1 MKIDSKFINN
11 IFCRKIKLTK
21 IEDKMKLS
29 LYEEQIPMYDIYS
42 KEIYPINKKNIHSR
56 LIEYHYRF
64 INKEV
69 YEWIKLLHDKNIK
82 NIELATK
89 YSNLLK
95 IMDNYDINTL
105 IETSYKTLY
114 KYSPS
119 LGLLVSICKRNSF
132 HPYINHLKPY
142 YTKLEL
148 IKLGQNMSLIKKN
161 IMPDDLMDQTMHYN
175 VCKAVS
181 NNDVSFTELELHH
194 NHIINTNCISWIT
207 FYSHNGS
214 FLFNKYL
221 RNNIMMQPFLYN
233 GIKKINECIKNAPAL
248 SNEYD
253 IYRFIWDDK
262 FLNDLAI
269 GDIFIDKGFVSTT
282 RDPFYSPGLNGNFGL
297 VLLKIK
303 IPKNKKGVGLFIENF
318 SLFPKEEEF
327 LLPPNT
333 KLKLL
338 SRDENFKYFHTNSD
352 FEKIINRK
360 YEFELIE
367 TDWSVVDMIEPF
379 KIKEEFHSIKNINIS
394 GNNRVNI
401 IKQFLKNYINE
412 NSQICIKINDTKYKI
427 NYHWFDTITTQS
439 YEKLYY
445 NKIIDGIMFSVFDEN
460 GYPFINI
467 ELGNKLVINYLNR
480 FFYYKTKQDL
490 DNKHL
495 ELILEFGRI
504 FNYKKCI
511 IFNNFNNFANIKDYN
526 ENMFLYTSFYDK
538 TLYDYIK
545 TNRYYLKDPYVTYES
560 GYWKLDDFLKKE
572 PDNDI
577 VNKLPEKFKKIK
589 TNAQLIID
597 LVEKDFYLY
606 LKVINNFDTDI
617 FNNCYVVYN
626 IYEMLVSQKRINIV
640 HNMNYTDEEDMD
652 DNYKLVFR
660 QPIRRL

>member
-1 MKIDSKFINN
+1 MKIDSKFIND
-11 IFCRKIKLTK
+11 IFTRKIKLSK
-21 IEDKMKLS
+21 KEDKIKLS
-29 LYEEQIPMYDIYS
+29 RYEEQIPMYDIYS

-64 INKEV
+64 INNEV
-69 YEWIKLLHDKNIK
+69 YEWIKLLYDKNIK
-82 NIELATK
+82 NIDLATK
-89 YSNLLK
+89 YNNLLK
-95 IMDNYDINTL
+95 IMDNYDIDTL

-148 IKLGQNMSLIKKN
+148 IKLGQNMNLIKKN
-161 IMPDDLMDQTMHYN
+161 IEPDDLMDQSMHYN
-175 VCKAVS
+175 ICKAVS
-181 NNDVSFTELELHH
+181 DNDVSFNELEMHH
-194 NHIINTNCISWIT
+194 NHIIDTNTISWIT

-221 RNNIMMQPFLYN
+221 RNDIMMQPFLYD

-338 SRDENFKYFHTNSD
+338 SKNENFKYFHTNSD

-367 TDWSVVDMIEPF
+367 TDWSIVDNIIPI
-379 KIKEEFHSIKNINIS
+379 KIKDVYHDMKNINIM
-394 GNNRVNI
+394 GNNRVSI
-401 IKQFLKNYINE
+401 IKQFLKQYVNE
-412 NSQICIKINDTKYKI
+412 NSQICTKINDMKYKI
-427 NYHWFDTITTQS
+427 NYHWFDTITTLS

-445 NKIIDGIMFSVFDEN
+445 NKIIDGVMFSIFDED

-480 FFYYKTKQDL
+480 FFYYNKKQDF
-490 DNKHL
+490 DTKHL
-495 ELILEFGRI
+495 DLILEFGRI

-511 IFNNFNNFANIKDYN
+511 IFNNFNNFSNIQKYTK
-526 ENMFLYTSFYDK
+526 NMFLYTSFYDK
-538 TLYDYIK
+538 TIYDYIK
-545 TNRYYLKDPYVTYES
+545 SNKIYLKNPYITYES

-572 PDNDI
+572 PENDV

-589 TNAQLIID
+589 TNANLIID
-597 LVEKDFYLY
+597 LIEEDFYLY

-617 FNNCYVVYN
+617 FNNCHVIYN
-626 IYEMLVSQKRINIV
+626 IYEKLVSDKRIEHIY
-640 HNMNYTDEEDMD
+640 NMNYTDEEDMD

>member
-11 IFCRKIKLTK
+11 IFTRKIKLSNKDDK
-21 IEDKMKLS
+21 IRLS
-29 LYEEQIPMYDIYS
+29 KYEEQIPMYDIYS

-64 INKEV
+64 INSEV
-69 YEWIKLLHDKNIK
+69 YEWIKLLYEKNIK
-82 NIELATK
+82 NLDLALK
-89 YSNLLK
+89 YNNLLK
-95 IMDNYDINTL
+95 IMDNYDIDTL

-148 IKLGQNMSLIKKN
+148 IKLGQNMNLIKKN
-161 IMPDDLMDQTMHYN
+161 IEPNDLMDQAIHYDI
-175 VCKAVS
+175 CKAVS
-181 NNDVSFTELELHH
+181 NNDVSYTEFELHH
-194 NHIINTNCISWIT
+194 THIIDSNCISWIT

-214 FLFNKYL
+214 FLFNKTL
-221 RNNIMMQPFLYN
+221 RNNIEMQPFLYD
-233 GIKKINECIKNAPAL
+233 GIIKINDCIRNAPAL

-253 IYRFIWDDK
+253 IYRFIWDDN
-262 FLNDLAI
+262 FLNNLAI
-269 GDIFIDKGFVSTT
+269 GDIYIDSGFISTT
-282 RDPFYSPGLNGNFGL
+282 REPFYSPGLNGNFGL
-297 VLLKIK
+297 VLIKIK

-338 SRDENFKYFHTNSD
+338 SKNENFKYYHTNSD

-367 TDWSVVDMIEPF
+367 TDWSIIDNLIPIIV
-379 KIKEEFHSIKNINIS
+379 KEEFFDIKNINIS
-394 GNNRVNI
+394 GNNRISI

-412 NSQICIKINDTKYKI
+412 NSQICIKINDNKYKI
-427 NYHWFDTITTQS
+427 NYQWFDTITTLS

-445 NKIIDGIMFSVFDEN
+445 NKIIDGIMFSIFDDN

-467 ELGNKLVINYLNR
+467 ELGNKMVINYLNR
-480 FFYYKTKQDL
+480 FYYYNKKQDL
-490 DNKHL
+490 DNTHL
-495 ELILEFGRI
+495 DLILEFGRI

-511 IFNNFNNFANIKDYN
+511 IFNNFNNFANIKNYN
-526 ENMFLYTSFYDK
+526 KNMFLYTSFYDK
-538 TLYDYIK
+538 TIYDYIVS
-545 TNRYYLKDPYVTYES
+545 NNIYLKNPYITYES

-572 PDNDI
+572 PENDI
-577 VNKLPEKFKKIK
+577 INKLPEKFKKIK
-589 TNAQLIID
+589 TNSKLIVD
-597 LVEKDFYLY
+597 LIEHDFYLY
-606 LKVINNFDTDI
+606 LNVINNFDTDI
-617 FNNCYVVYN
+617 FNNCYVIYNINEKLVSDKRIDHVYN
-626 IYEMLVSQKRINIV
+626 I
-640 HNMNYTDEEDMD
+640 NYTDEEDMD

>member
-1 MKIDSKFINN
+1 MKIDSKFIND
-11 IFCRKIKLTK
+11 IFNRKIKLTK
-21 IEDKMKLS
+21 KEDKVKLS
-29 LYEEQIPMYDIYS
+29 KYEEQIPMYDIYS

-69 YEWIKLLHDKNIK
+69 YEWIKLLYDKNIK
-82 NIELATK
+82 NTELATK
-89 YSNLLK
+89 YNNLLK
-95 IMDNYDINTL
+95 IMDNYDIDTL

-132 HPYINHLKPY
+132 HPYISHLKPY

-148 IKLGQNMSLIKKN
+148 IKLGQNMNLIKKN
-161 IMPDDLMDQTMHYN
+161 IEPDDLMDQTMHYN
-175 VCKAVS
+175 ICKAVS
-181 NNDVSFTELELHH
+181 NNDVSFNELEMHH
-194 NHIINTNCISWIT
+194 NHIIDSNCISWIT

-221 RNNIMMQPFLYN
+221 RNDIMMQPFLYE
-233 GIKKINECIKNAPAL
+233 GIKKINDCIKNAPAL

-333 KLKLL
+333 RLKLL

-360 YEFELIE
+360 YEFELIDTAWE
-367 TDWSVVDMIEPF
+367 IVDKIKPF
-379 KIKEEFHSIKNINIS
+379 KIKEDFIDIKNINIS
-394 GNNRVNI
+394 GNNRVSI
-401 IKQFLKNYINE
+401 IKQFLKNYVNE
-412 NSQICIKINDTKYKI
+412 NSQICIKINEMKYKI
-427 NYHWFDTITTQS
+427 NYHWFDTITTLS

-490 DNKHL
+490 DSKHL
-495 ELILEFGRI
+495 DLILEFGRI

-511 IFNNFNNFANIKDYN
+511 IFNNFNNFANINMYTK
-526 ENMFLYTSFYDK
+526 NMFLYTSFYDN
-538 TLYDYIK
+538 TLYDYIISNK
-545 TNRYYLKDPYVTYES
+545 IYLKDPYITYES

-572 PDNDI
+572 PENDI
-577 VNKLPEKFKKIK
+577 INKLPEKFKKIK
-589 TNAQLIID
+589 TNSKLILD
-597 LVEKDFYLY
+597 LIEKDFYLY

-626 IYEMLVSQKRINIV
+626 MYEKLVSQKRIEYV